1 VSKRQNR
8 SLLLKVIKM
17 ASGIFP
23 EDIAGGVPIRNAD
36 GSPTNNPDVQNAYVP
51 APGFVS
57 TCTMT
62 ALPTDCE
69 ARIEPRQ
76 INAIVSEL
84 VALAEC
90 MDPNGPWNC
99 NSVTNLCAAFT
110 EWVSLNIHTVF
121 DGVSIVGS
129 GTVADPYRVG
139 LVDGGSY

>member
-1 VSKRQNR
+1 
-8 SLLLKVIKM
+8 M
-17 ASGIFP
+17 AATGIFP
-23 EDIAGGVPIRNAD
+23 EDAAGGLPIRNPD
-36 GSPTNNPDVQNAYVP
+36 GSPTNNPDIQNAYVP

-62 ALPTDCE
+62 ALPSDCE

-90 MDPNGPWNC
+90 MDPNGPWDCTKLN
-99 NSVTNLCAAFT
+99 NLCAAFT
-110 EWVSLNIHTVF
+110 VWVQANIRVLVF
-121 DGVSIVGS
+121 DEVSIIGA
-129 GTVADPYRVG
+129 GTGADPYRVG